1 MTKRDLVVRI
11 ARETGLTQMDVAK
24 VIQKTLDYITESL
37 ERRENVELRDFGVFK
52 VKHREARKG
61 RNPNKPEFEVQIPAR
76 DVVVFKSGKRMKSL
90 VETEVG

>member
-11 ARETGLTQMDVAK
+11 ARETGLTQVDVGK

-52 VKHREARKG
+52 VKHRGARKG
-61 RNPNKPEFEVQIPAR
+61 RNPNRPEHEVEIPAR
-76 DVVVFKSGKRMKSL
+76 NVVVFKSGKRMRDL
-90 VETEVG
+90 VETEL